1 MASSPL
7 SLTVSRRRI
16 LSLAAGGGAMAVA
29 APTRLSGFARPGT
42 SPQTLP
48 TDDEFAGLF
57 DIGGR
62 SIYLESLGTGG
73 PTVILESGA
82 GNDARVWDT
91 VSLPARSTN
100 GAVLPEVATFTR
112 VCAYDRPGTFL
123 GPGIPGRSD
132 SVPMPRTAGEIVSD
146 LHALLAAADIAG
158 PYVMV
163 GHSFGGLVVRL
174 YASTYPNDVVGLVLV
189 DAAHEAYY
197 TEIQQVLTPAQWD
210 SFVRPGA
217 DPDYPNLERIDID
230 ASATE
235 MRETAIASPLRCM
248 PLVVLTH
255 GQPWEWP
262 ANFPVGALEDLWPPL
277 QDRLASLVPDA
288 RLVVAEE
295 SGHFIQLQQPDL
307 VIEAIRQVVDAIR
320 DTGTW
325 AASAT
330 TPSMGHNHPSH
341 TSGMAE

>member
-1 MASSPL
+1 
-7 SLTVSRRRI
+7 
-16 LSLAAGGGAMAVA
+16 
-29 APTRLSGFARPGT
+29 
-42 SPQTLP
+42 
-48 TDDEFAGLF
+48 
-57 DIGGR
+57 
-62 SIYLESLGTGG
+62 
-73 PTVILESGA
+73 
-82 GNDARVWDT
+82 
-91 VSLPARSTN
+91 
-100 GAVLPEVATFTR
+100 
-112 VCAYDRPGTFL
+112 
-123 GPGIPGRSD
+123 
-132 SVPMPRTAGEIVSD
+132 
-146 LHALLAAADIAG
+146 
-158 PYVMV
+158 
-163 GHSFGGLVVRL
+163 
-174 YASTYPNDVVGLVLV
+174 
-189 DAAHEAYY
+189 
-197 TEIQQVLTPAQWD
+197 
-210 SFVRPGA
+210 
-217 DPDYPNLERIDID
+217 
-230 ASATE
+230 
-235 MRETAIASPLRCM
+235 M